1 MSNAT
6 NNQQNTLAKARPP
19 PPALDPE
26 RPMLV
31 QPWREFEGR
40 GWLEVQYLG
49 GAITRT
55 VRCKLLAAA
64 LVTGLTGDVEGN
76 FYVGPQEAKD
86 RIVQAGLWSPRQKGA
101 KAGLAKKNN
110 VPELPK
116 KSLCKEDFKGNDEAL
131 ESRAR
136 SVANNLGDRT
146 AAGRIGSMALARSGA
161 DTFQTWW
168 KGAKGNDIARLL
180 SDKKH
185 YDSFEKADKIRLAAV
200 LKDCPFRPNEPVP
213 SPAEKEDEE
222 PARSEIVV
230 PVARSKDKAQEG
242 EKVKK
247 SKKPSN

>member
-1 MSNAT
+1 
-6 NNQQNTLAKARPP
+6 
-19 PPALDPE
+19 
-26 RPMLV
+26 MLV

-55 VRCKLLAAA
+55 VRCKLLAAS
-64 LVTGLTGDVEGN
+64 LVTGMTADKEGN

-101 KAGLAKKNN
+101 KGGPGKKQN

-116 KSLCKEDFKGNDEAL
+116 RSLCKKDFEGNDEAL
-131 ESRAR
+131 VSRAR
-136 SVANNLGDRT
+136 SVAKNLGDRT
-146 AAGRIGSMALARSGA
+146 AAGRIGSMALARPGE
-161 DTFQTWW
+161 DTMGKWW
-168 KGAKGNDIARLL
+168 KGATSNSIARLL

-185 YDSFEKADKIRLAAV
+185 YDSFEKADKARLAAV
-200 LKDCPFRPNEPVP
+200 LKDCPFRLDEPVP

-230 PVARSKDKAQEG
+230 PVAGSKDKAQG

-247 SKKPSN
+247 QKKPSN